1 MCILDVEFFLL
12 VYFGIR
18 FIFINGDL
26 FGLLNCVL
34 GYIGLYQ
41 NKILCFV
48 VDVFFVGGFVFV
60 IQVKFVVE
68 IILFVI
74 MLLII
79 SVIFFILLNLGY
91 WLILIFC
98 NKERL
103 FCWIKLNVI
112 LLLVLILFIFVCGV
126 MVKCMVIF
134 GQFMA
139 VIGL

>member
-26 FGLLNCVL
+26 SGLLNCVL

-134 GQFMA
+134 GQFMV